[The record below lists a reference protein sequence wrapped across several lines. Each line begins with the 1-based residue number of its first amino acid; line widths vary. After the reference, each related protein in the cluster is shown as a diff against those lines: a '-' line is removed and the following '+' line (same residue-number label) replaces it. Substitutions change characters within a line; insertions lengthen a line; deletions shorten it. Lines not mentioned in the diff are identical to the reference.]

1 MYLLTLKDRRD
12 DGAYAVLNRYGEK
25 VLFMFEEED
34 DAERYAMMLNDD
46 EDADLNVIEIED
58 TLAIRT
64 CKMYNYKLF
73 DSRDYK
79 NKIVKVIVKRKTDQK
94 QFEKFID
101 KLYNSGIQ
109 DLKII
114 ENFVLTESSDF
125 EVEETENTIGILNR
139 YIDCL
144 LYTSPSPRDCQ

>member
-58 TLAIRT
+58 ST
-64 CKMYNYKLF
+64 CH
-73 DSRDYK
+73 S
-79 NKIVKVIVKRKTDQK
+79 
-94 QFEKFID
+94 
-101 KLYNSGIQ
+101 
-109 DLKII
+109 DL
-114 ENFVLTESSDF
+114 
-125 EVEETENTIGILNR
+125 
-139 YIDCL
+139 
-144 LYTSPSPRDCQ
+144 